1 MNPLLTIA
9 VKAARS
15 AGNIIARYSDQVD
28 SLSIITKQ
36 RNDFVSEVDKLAE
49 KAIIDMIK
57 VSYPEHAILAEET
70 GKHEGSGDGKDYLWI
85 IDPLDGTTNFLHG
98 IPQYAVSIAVQH
110 KKSII
115 MAVIYNPINGELFTA
130 SKGAGAWLNDKR
142 IRVSKHKSLEGS
154 IIGTGFPYR
163 KDQSVKH
170 YLPVFETF
178 MKKTAGL
185 RRPGAASLDLAY
197 IAAGRYDGFFE
208 MGLNKWDIA
217 AGVLII
223 REAGGLIGDL
233 KGEGTYLETGNIVAA
248 NPKIFHQMLV
258 TLKPFAD
265 NYS

>member
-197 IAAGRYDGFFE
+197 IAAGRYDVFFE
-208 MGLNKWDIA
+208 MGLNKRDIA

>member
-70 GKHEGSGDGKDYLWI
+70 GTHEGSGDGKDYLWI

>member
-248 NPKIFHQMLV
+248 NPKIFHQMLI

>member
-70 GKHEGSGDGKDYLWI
+70 GTHEGSGDGKDYLWI

-142 IRVSKHKSLEGS
+142 IRVSKQKTLEGS